1 MSSAKKISKESRSS
15 FYYAFSLLPSEKRD
29 AMNTV
34 YAFCRKTDDIVDME
48 NETVENKETKLNE
61 WESELNLA
69 VTKKSKI
76 SLLNELNNKVDKFD
90 IPTKPFFDLVDG
102 MKMDL
107 KKNRYSTFNELKE
120 YCYKVA
126 STVGLMTI
134 PIFGYKN
141 KLTIKYAEN
150 LGIALQLT
158 NILRD
163 IKTDALVGRIYLP
176 QEDLEKFNYSE
187 NDLLENIYNKQFVK
201 LMKFQ
206 VERAKFYFSKAN
218 NNVTLEDKGSLFAA
232 RAMQHIYERLLQK
245 IETENYDVYRR
256 KINVSR
262 RNKIFIS
269 LSVWA
274 KYKLVY

>member
-1 MSSAKKISKESRSS
+1 
-15 FYYAFSLLPSEKRD
+15 
-29 AMNTV
+29 MNTV
-34 YAFCRKTDDIVDME
+34 YAFCRKTDDIVDVE
-48 NETVENKETKLNE
+48 NETIENKESKLDE
-61 WESELNLA
+61 WERELKLA
-69 VTKKSKI
+69 LTKKSKVA
-76 SLLNELNNKVDKFD
+76 LLNELNNKVNTFK
-90 IPTKPFFDLVDG
+90 IPTKPFFDLIDG

-107 KKNRYSTFNELKE
+107 KINRYSTFDELKD
-120 YCYKVA
+120 YCLKVA

-134 PIFGYKN
+134 PIFGYKK

-158 NILRD
+158 NIIRD
-163 IKTDALVGRIYLP
+163 IKTDALAGRIYIP

-187 NDLLENIYNKQFVK
+187 KELLDNVFNEQFIS

-245 IETENYDVYRR
+245 IESENYNVYKR